1 MSWQKCKQMAD
12 KCKQIADKC
21 KQIADKC
28 KQIADKIINWNV
40 DNQLTKNIIK

>member
-1 MSWQKCKQMAD
+1 MSWQKCEQM
-12 KCKQIADKC
+12 ADKC